1 MPMIRRLNSLTKE
14 CQLSLG
20 IEPFRRIAQCAL
32 LHAHGT
38 VILYIWIY
46 ARYGLRKLE
55 VTSSTA
61 FSWTAPLQK
70 LYIVLF
76 LFMTMTENIRA
87 VTNWPKL
94 VARLNKNFISF
105 LSFESVE
112 HNLSKEMIATS
123 AHTVSMN
130 LFSTNQTFLLPASA
144 SLSISPE
151 GLTFVLGII
160 ERFELW
166 GILSWTTRMPKMTS
180 SRNGEE
186 FVKYI
191 PYKYRSAKKTSRMS
205 RARTKLSLI

>member
-1 MPMIRRLNSLTKE
+1 MNICPIWSSEAWGDIIYRL
-14 CQLSLG
+14 QLN
-20 IEPFRRIAQCAL
+20 CAF
-32 LHAHGT
+32 AET
-38 VILYIWIY
+38 LYRSIPVY
-46 ARYGLRKLE
+46 D
-55 VTSSTA
+55 
-61 FSWTAPLQK
+61 
-70 LYIVLF
+70 
-76 LFMTMTENIRA
+76 MTENIRA

-112 HNLSKEMIATS
+112 RNLSKEMIATS
-123 AHTVSMN
+123 AHTVPMN

-151 GLTFVLGII
+151 GLTFVLGIK

-191 PYKYRSAKKTSRMS
+191 PYKYRSAKKPQGW
-205 RARTKLSLI
+205 AGPELNCP